1 MLILNLY
8 RCLKGMMRA
17 LHRSVYKKASERAF
31 LEPRGAARRSRDGG
45 IASSTGV
52 TPQRPCGGS
61 FPYTGEPEAV
71 DKVDSLLG
79 GIQFFKG
86 RLRKD
91 TPLSAEA
98 DTSPTGGEVE
108 LRSIP

>member
-1 MLILNLY
+1 MCFKIVDEVTLS
-8 RCLKGMMRA
+8 RA
-17 LHRSVYKKASERAF
+17 
-31 LEPRGAARRSRDGG
+31 
-45 IASSTGV
+45 
-52 TPQRPCGGS
+52 PQCVEALSPVFFYS
-61 FPYTGEPEAV
+61 FF
-71 DKVDSLLG
+71 DSLLR

>member
-1 MLILNLY
+1 
-8 RCLKGMMRA
+8 MR
-17 LHRSVYKKASERAF
+17 L
-31 LEPRGAARRSRDGG
+31 L
-45 IASSTGV
+45 
-52 TPQRPCGGS
+52 
-61 FPYTGEPEAV
+61 EAV
-71 DKVDSLLG
+71 DFVDSLLG

-91 TPLSAEA
+91 PPLSAEA